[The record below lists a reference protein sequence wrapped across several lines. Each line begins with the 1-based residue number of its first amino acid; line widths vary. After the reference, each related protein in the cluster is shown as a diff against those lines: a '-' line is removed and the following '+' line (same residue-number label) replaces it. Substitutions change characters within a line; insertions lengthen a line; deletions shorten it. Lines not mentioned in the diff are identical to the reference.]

1 MSFFM
6 AYLCAFTVRGQKRI
20 VHTPPRSDNLTP
32 NSTSREP
39 PMFRR
44 TALCLLLIP
53 PVAHADEPRPQPR
66 SEVTM
71 TDEALKIHREALLID
86 GHNDLP
92 YQYRE
97 KKDLSFASIDIA
109 RPQPALHTD
118 IPRLRQG
125 GVGAQFWA

>member
-1 MSFFM
+1 MSH
-6 AYLCAFTVRGQKRI
+6 LKNRGVFLPTSEYSKH
-20 VHTPPRSDNLTP
+20 HTRP
-32 NSTSREP
+32 TSFEGDR
-39 PMFRR
+39 MRFA
-44 TALCLLLIP
+44 TGTILFLGF
-53 PVAHADEPRPQPR
+53 VAASPADEPRSQPR

-71 TDEALKIHREALLID
+71 TDEARQIHREALLID

-109 RPQPALHTD
+109 RPQKGLHTD

-125 GVGAQFWA
+125 GVGAQFWAPYVST

>member
-1 MSFFM
+1 
-6 AYLCAFTVRGQKRI
+6 
-20 VHTPPRSDNLTP
+20 
-32 NSTSREP
+32 
-39 PMFRR
+39 MFRR
-44 TALCLLLIP
+44 TALCLLPIP

-66 SEVTM
+66 CEVTM
-71 TDEALKIHREALLID
+71 TDEARQIHREALLID

-109 RPQPALHTD
+109 RPQPVLHTD

-125 GVGAQFWA
+125 GVGAQFWAAYDSPDSLKDGTAAKQR